1 MDTQPTPDNALEL
14 APGVWIAPSEVKFS
28 FSRSSGPGGQAV
40 NKLSTKAELRV
51 EVRSI
56 VGLSDSAQTRLRRLA
71 GRRLT
76 QRDELLFQADTHRS
90 QLENKRACIDRLRAL
105 VVDALNPP
113 KPRKVRR
120 ISRAMIQ
127 KRLDAKRKRADK
139 KSARRWLPRASD

>member
-1 MDTQPTPDNALEL
+1 MSASPKPENCHDL
-14 APGVWIAPSEVKFS
+14 APGVWVRGRDLRFA

-40 NKLSTKAELRV
+40 NKLSTRAELRV
-51 EVRSI
+51 EVAVI
-56 VGLSDSAQTRLRRLA
+56 VGLSDAAAARLRRLA

-76 QRDELLFQADTHRS
+76 RRDELLFQADTHRS

-120 ISRAMIQ
+120 ISRAMIR

-139 KSARRWLPRASD
+139 KSARRWRPGASD

>member
-56 VGLSDSAQTRLRRLA
+56 VGLSDSAQARLRRLA

-113 KPRKVRR
+113 KPRKARR
-120 ISRAMIQ
+120 ISRAMIR

-139 KSARRWLPRASD
+139 KSDRRWRPGASD

>member
-1 MDTQPTPDNALEL
+1 MDSQPTPDNALEL
-14 APGVWIAPSEVKFS
+14 APGVWIAPGEVKFS

-56 VGLSDSAQTRLRRLA
+56 VGLSDSAQARLRRLA

-90 QLENKRACIDRLRAL
+90 QLENKRACIDRLRVL
-105 VVDALNPP
+105 IVDALNPP
-113 KPRKVRR
+113 KPRKARR

-139 KSARRWLPRASD
+139 KSARRWRPGASD

>member
-14 APGVWIAPSEVKFS
+14 APGVWIAPGEVKFS

-56 VGLSDSAQTRLRRLA
+56 VGLSDSAQARLLRLA

-90 QLENKRACIDRLRAL
+90 QLETKRACIDRLRTL

-113 KPRKVRR
+113 KPRKARR

-127 KRLDAKRKRADK
+127 KRLEAKRKRADK
-139 KSARRWLPRASD
+139 KSDRRWRPGASD

>member
-14 APGVWIAPSEVKFS
+14 APSVWIAPSEVKFS

-40 NKLSTKAELRV
+40 NKLRTKAELRV

-56 VGLSDSAQTRLRRLA
+56 VGLPDSAQARLRRLA

-76 QRDELLFQADTHRS
+76 RRDELLFQADTHRS
-90 QLENKRACIDRLRAL
+90 QLDNKRACIDRLRTL

-113 KPRKVRR
+113 KPRKARR
-120 ISRAMIQ
+120 ISRAMIL
-127 KRLDAKRKRADK
+127 KRLDAKRKRAAK
-139 KSARRWLPRASD
+139 KSDRRWRPGASD

>member
-14 APGVWIAPSEVKFS
+14 APGVWIAPGEVKFS
-28 FSRSSGPGGQAV
+28 FSRSSGPGGQSV

-56 VGLSDSAQTRLRRLA
+56 VGLPDSAQARLRRLA

-90 QLENKRACIDRLRAL
+90 QLENKRACIDRLRTL

-113 KPRKVRR
+113 KPRKARR
-120 ISRAMIQ
+120 ISRAMIL

-139 KSARRWLPRASD
+139 KSARRWRPGASD

>member
-1 MDTQPTPDNALEL
+1 M
-14 APGVWIAPSEVKFS
+14 
-28 FSRSSGPGGQAV
+28 
-40 NKLSTKAELRV
+40 NKLSTRAELRV
-51 EVRSI
+51 QVAVI
-56 VGLSDSAQTRLRRLA
+56 VGLSDAAAARLRRLA

-76 QRDELLFQADTHRS
+76 RRDELLFQADTHRS

-120 ISRAMIQ
+120 ISRAMIR

-139 KSARRWLPRASD
+139 KSARRWRPGASD

>member
-56 VGLSDSAQTRLRRLA
+56 VGLSDSAQARLRRLA

-113 KPRKVRR
+113 KPRKARR
-120 ISRAMIQ
+120 ISRAMIL
-127 KRLDAKRKRADK
+127 KRLDAKRTRADK
-139 KSARRWLPRASD
+139 KSARRWRPGASD